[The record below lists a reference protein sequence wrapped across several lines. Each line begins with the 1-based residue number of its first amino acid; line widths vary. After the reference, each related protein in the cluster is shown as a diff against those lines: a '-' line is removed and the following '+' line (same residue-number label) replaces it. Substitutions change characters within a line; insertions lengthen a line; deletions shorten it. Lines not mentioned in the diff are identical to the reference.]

1 MPTRAETE
9 DALLDLLR
17 AGLPAL
23 KQLGSLPLGLHD
35 RAALDVRD
43 SAVWVYYAG
52 GEPGENE
59 SLSGHLQQEQWTF
72 AVLCLAKRYR
82 GATEGAAAA
91 LELLEAVIDLLAG
104 AVLYPAD
111 PNGDGLGLHLSK
123 GPDRILPLPEGCG
136 VVGYEI
142 LITCDTF
149 MQRLD

>member
-1 MPTRAETE
+1 MPARPARTDVE
-9 DALLDLLR
+9 DAILDLLR

-52 GEPGENE
+52 GEPLDGAGDNE

-82 GATEGAAAA
+82 GARDGAGAAC
-91 LELLEAVIDLLAG
+91 ELLEAVVGILAG
-104 AVLYPAD
+104 ASPCDLP
-111 PNGDGLGLHLSK
+111 LSK
-123 GPDRILPLPEGCG
+123 GPDRLLPLPEGCG

-142 LITCDTF
+142 LFTCDTI
-149 MQRLD
+149 MQRLE